1 MRKTLGMLVLFC
13 FVVSASWSV
22 TAEFLV
28 NHFEENQKWVQSSLV
43 AYQVQKKASDERIA
57 DLYEFVS
64 DKTYDYEGM
73 IINGAKF
80 AGKDAGQLSELMA
93 TIGQGVLAVI
103 QKQATDDRK
112 NLFKPTWLGY
122 HTPSDKRVSN
132 WFCLIT
138 GNRLNTFL
146 TKVNQSAKLDE
157 MGTDPLIM
165 TVLKKELFDYSL
177 LKDLG
182 NRATLKITPKD
193 NRTTNIRDA
202 IVELAQLKIGDAEAW
217 YVTEI
222 AGTLTSGARGVT
234 KFGNFRVAIAPVG
247 KYIAYSSDN
256 SLKSPVPIMDIGQ
269 ALKANVGAADKIFVF
284 ATQIQNT
291 SYQNTQDVRD
301 YEVDF
306 RTVVQRLHIN
316 PPIELVTHYLNKSR
330 LNTLKKVAAKIV
342 RNH

>member
-1 MRKTLGMLVLFC
+1 MRKTLGILVLFC
-13 FVVSASWSV
+13 FVVSTGWTV
-22 TAEFLV
+22 TADYLV
-28 NHFEENQKWVQSSLV
+28 KHFEENQTWVQSSMV
-43 AYQVQKKASDERIA
+43 AYQVAKKASDERIA

-64 DKTYDYEGM
+64 DKTYDYEGL

-80 AGKDAGQLSELMA
+80 AGKDTGKLSELLA
-93 TIGQGVLAVI
+93 VVGQGVLAVI
-103 QKQATDDRK
+103 QKQSTDDRK

-165 TVLKKELFDYSL
+165 NVLQKELYDFSL
-177 LKDLG
+177 VKDLG
-182 NRATLKITPKD
+182 NRATLRITPKD
-193 NRTTNIRDA
+193 NRTTNLREA
-202 IVELAQLKIGDAEAW
+202 IVELAQLQVGTAETW

-222 AGTLTSGARGVT
+222 SGALKSGARGVT

-247 KYIAYSSDN
+247 RYIAYSSDN
-256 SLKSPVPIMDIGQ
+256 SLKSTVPVMDIAQ
-269 ALKANVGAADKIFVF
+269 ALKATPKPEDKLFVF

-291 SYQNTQDVRD
+291 SYQNTPDVRD

-306 RTVVQRLHIN
+306 RTMVQRLHIN
-316 PPIELVTHYLNKSR
+316 PPVELIAHHLNKSR
-330 LNTLKKVAAKIV
+330 LGTLKKVATKIV